1 MTTVKDIIS
10 WKKAPAL
17 LSTYYHVFFMDI
29 ENNLISKSDGEERIK
44 IDLADFDD
52 EAKSYIILQFL
63 KADKDDLGEE
73 LMDILNLSMRS
84 IKLDESYLEYMLDD
98 F

>member
-17 LSTYYHVFFMDI
+17 LSTYYQVFFMNI
-29 ENNLISKSDGEERIK
+29 ENNLISKSDGEERVK

-63 KADKDDLGEE
+63 KADKEDLGEE

-84 IKLDESYLEYMLDD
+84 IKLDESYLEDMLDN